1 MHQWHITVFARHVF
15 FFYVAPISSNAEW
28 MIFVI
33 KQSVLRLS
41 YSSGWLHL
49 HIVKYAF
56 PISNSNSKSKCAFKK
71 EDPTLKKECIYHSRN
86 KKKIWTE
93 IEMTLTSNT
102 DCLNLNYFLMKMWRW
117 CAFIDISSKYRL
129 DFSCS

>member
-1 MHQWHITVFARHVF
+1 MHQCHITVFAPHVF

-28 MIFVI
+28 MIFVL

-56 PISNSNSKSKCAFKK
+56 PISYSNSKSKCALKK
-71 EDPTLKKECIYHSRN
+71 EDLTLKKNVFIILEI
-86 KKKIWTE
+86 KKKSG
-93 IEMTLTSNT
+93 L
-102 DCLNLNYFLMKMWRW
+102 K
-117 CAFIDISSKYRL
+117 
-129 DFSCS
+129 

>member
-1 MHQWHITVFARHVF
+1 MPYNSICSACI

-28 MIFVI
+28 MIFVL

-56 PISNSNSKSKCAFKK
+56 PISYSNSKSKCAFKK
-71 EDPTLKKECIYHSRN
+71 EDPTLKKECIYHSWN
-86 KKKIWTE
+86 KKKSG
-93 IEMTLTSNT
+93 L
-102 DCLNLNYFLMKMWRW
+102 K
-117 CAFIDISSKYRL
+117 
-129 DFSCS
+129 

>member
-1 MHQWHITVFARHVF
+1 MPYNSICSAFI

-28 MIFVI
+28 MIFVL

-71 EDPTLKKECIYHSRN
+71 EDPTLKKKNVFIILEI